1 MEPGCLPRVVLPAL
15 YYPSNQRQGPL
26 PSAPRL
32 GNPELSLSPS
42 AEPSRPQLPASPREP
57 VPQLPCSLAGL
68 AALEPG

>member
-1 MEPGCLPRVVLPAL
+1 MEPGCLPLVVLPAL
-15 YYPSNQRQGPL
+15 YYPSTQRQGPL

-42 AEPSRPQLPASPREP
+42 AEPSRPQLP